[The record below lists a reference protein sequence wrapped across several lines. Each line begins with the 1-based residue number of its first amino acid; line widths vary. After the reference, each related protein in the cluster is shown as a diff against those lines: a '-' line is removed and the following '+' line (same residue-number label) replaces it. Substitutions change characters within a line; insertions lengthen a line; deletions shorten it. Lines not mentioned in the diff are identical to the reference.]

1 MIIDLNGYV
10 RIFGNKT
17 FLESPFN
24 DVDALVLADLSYVN
38 FCSLAPSISKPHARP
53 FYLKDIPLGESKSIA
68 KDEFVAD
75 ENVELLTLLRSSIR
89 FRNIGLCYVENDYCL
104 QSEKQFYAMT
114 CVLPDGTRYI
124 SFRGTDLTL
133 VGWKEDCNMSFQKEI
148 PAQKTAVDYVDKV
161 TSLFKNNFIIGGHSK
176 GGNLAFFAA
185 LTMDENLMD
194 RCIKVYSF
202 DGPGFYDDELYKSDR
217 YLLMKD
223 KLIKIVP
230 RDSLVGIMLNHTK
243 NARVVDANSLS
254 IFQHNPFRWK
264 IDSKT
269 GDFMYLKKRAEQSYI
284 NERALSNWLSSLSNE
299 ERIMATNAIF
309 ELLGG
314 TQYSLTH
321 LIKNFG
327 ATIANFFKVSNS
339 YSKEEKEKLNDILK
353 RLFYYF
359 NKARDSYNQERL
371 NKFIEKAKTTVNKKE
386 K

>member
-17 FLESPFN
+17 FFDKPFN
-24 DVDALVLADLSYVN
+24 DVDALILADLSYVN
-38 FCSLAPSISKPHARP
+38 FCKLAPSISKPHARP
-53 FYLKDIPLGESKSIA
+53 FYLKDIPLEKSKSIA

-75 ENVELLTLLRSSIR
+75 ENVELLTLLKSSIR

-104 QSEKQFYAMT
+104 QSEKQFYGMT
-114 CVLPDGTRYI
+114 CILPNGIRYI

-148 PAQKTAVDYVDKV
+148 PAQKTAVDYVNKV
-161 TSLFKNNFIIGGHSK
+161 TTYFDNNFIIGGHSK

-185 LTMDENLMD
+185 LTMNENLNN
-194 RCIKVYSF
+194 RCINAYSF
-202 DGPGFYDDELYKSDR
+202 DGPGFYDDELYKTDR
-217 YLLMKD
+217 YLFFKD

-269 GDFMYLKKRAEQSYI
+269 GDFIYLKERAEQSYI
-284 NERALSNWLSSLSNE
+284 NERALSNWLSSLTKE
-299 ERIMATNAIF
+299 ERVLATNAIF

-327 ATIANFFKVSNS
+327 STVTNFFKVSKS
-339 YSKEEKEKLNDILK
+339 YSKEEKEKLNDILR

-359 NKARDSYNQERL
+359 NKARAYYNKERL
-371 NKFIEKAKTTVNKKE
+371 NNFIEKAKISIIKKE